1 MAEGV
6 NPLDQ
11 SATAVVTQ
19 ARDAL
24 GRVGVGDELAGGV
37 DVVAVDAPVRALAFN
52 QIAAGVVTVMGVL
65 ATGVDG
71 FAEQAT
77 PNIVVSWIGTDGSGE
92 CLFEQ
97 IVKR

>member
-1 MAEGV
+1 MVEGV
-6 NPLDQ
+6 NPMEQ

-37 DVVAVDAPVRALAFN
+37 DVITVDSAVRALAFD
-52 QIAAGVVTVMGVL
+52 QITTGVVAVMSVL
-65 ATGVDG
+65 ATRVDG

-77 PNIVVSWIGTDGSGE
+77 PVIAVVGLGVGAVAVAE
-92 CLFEQ
+92 
-97 IVKR
+97 